1 MVLDS
6 FIADWLIRQKVTSH
20 CNMFYIYQIPIPRL
34 MTGDRFFSELVERA
48 GRLICT
54 TPEYD
59 DLAHEIGLG
68 DHTAGITDEAQRTHL
83 RAEIDAMVAHLYG
96 LTETEFA
103 YILSTFPIVDERIK
117 QATLHAFRM
126 IVP

>member
-1 MVLDS
+1 MYFTYAL
-6 FIADWLIRQKVTSH
+6 
-20 CNMFYIYQIPIPRL
+20 PIPRL

-68 DHTAGITDEAQRTHL
+68 DHTAGITDEAQRAHL

>member
-1 MVLDS
+1 M
-6 FIADWLIRQKVTSH
+6 A
-20 CNMFYIYQIPIPRL
+20 
-34 MTGDRFFSELVERA
+34 GDRFFSELVERA

-68 DHTAGITDEAQRTHL
+68 DHTAGITDEAQRAHL